1 MATSSSAPQTFPPQ
15 AVVMQM
21 AMGGWVA
28 RAISE
33 ISKLNIPDTL
43 QVNGPMTA
51 AELAA
56 GGLDVNTGALERVMR
71 ACASVGLSPRMQ
83 RAGSGDA
90 AV

>member
-1 MATSSSAPQTFPPQ
+1 MAISGSAPQALPPQ

-51 AELAA
+51 GQLAA
-56 GGLDVNTGALERVMR
+56 GG
-71 ACASVGLSPRMQ
+71 
-83 RAGSGDA
+83 
-90 AV
+90 